1 MLSNKTLEQIVTE
14 LFIRGRN
21 LNIFLIFITQ
31 SYLTAPR
38 NIKLDS
44 IHYFIMKI
52 ANKRELQ
59 QITFNHSR
67 DINFVDFIHLYKKC
81 TAKIFSILVN
91 DTTFAPDNS
100 LSFRCSLFRKNI
112 KN

>member
-14 LFIRGRN
+14 LFIRGRK

-52 ANKRELQ
+52 AKSFNK
-59 QITFNHSR
+59 S
-67 DINFVDFIHLYKKC
+67 HL
-81 TAKIFSILVN
+81 IIQEIL
-91 DTTFAPDNS
+91 T
-100 LSFRCSLFRKNI
+100 L
-112 KN
+112 

>member
-1 MLSNKTLEQIVTE
+1 MLSNKTLQQIVTE
-14 LFIRGRN
+14 LFIRGRK

-38 NIKLDS
+38 NIKLDF

-67 DINFVDFIHLYKKC
+67 DINFEDFIHLYKKC

-91 DTTFAPDNS
+91 DTTFAPDNP
-100 LSFRCSLFRKNI
+100 LTFRCSLFRKNI
-112 KN
+112 NN